1 MHINWV
7 FFNTKIVNFYKN
19 MHKLIISNTDAA
31 TDDVDFIAANLN
43 CASINVVLN
52 Y

>member
-7 FFNTKIVNFYKN
+7 FLNTKIVNFYEN
-19 MHKLIISNTDAA
+19 MHKLISNTDAA